1 MDNKKLQPGDVV
13 TLKTVR
19 ASELGVFLDAGT
31 GNTSEDILLHK
42 AQQLREVA
50 VGEEVKVYLYLDPKN
65 RLAASMRLPQMQEG
79 QIARVT
85 VINTSKDGA
94 FVDIG
99 AERGIFMP
107 FAGMRGNVKKGD
119 KVWIK
124 LYRDKSGR
132 PAVTMEVE
140 DEMRRASKPADE
152 VKIGDMVTGSVYNYT
167 DQGAF
172 LFTKERHIAF
182 LHNDEMTIRLKVG
195 EEIAARVIYIRED
208 GRINVS
214 MRPVKQEAMDVD
226 ADKILNLLKVRHGK
240 MPYSDDTSPE
250 VIKEKFGISKA
261 AFKRALGRL
270 IKNGQIEQKE
280 GWTYLK
286 EGPASE

>member
-1 MDNKKLQPGDVV
+1 MDNKHLKPGDVV
-13 TLKTVR
+13 TLKAVR
-19 ASELGVFLDAGT
+19 SSAIGVFLDAGT
-31 GNTSEDILLHK
+31 GNTSDDILLHK
-42 AQQLREVA
+42 AQQNREIS
-50 VGEEVKVYLYLDPKN
+50 VGEEVKVFLYLDPKH

-107 FAGMRGNVKKGD
+107 FAGMRGNVKQGD
-119 KVWIK
+119 KVWVK
-124 LYRDKSGR
+124 LYRDKSDR
-132 PAVTMEVE
+132 LAVTMEVE
-140 DEMRRASKPADE
+140 DEMRRASKSAE
-152 VKIGDMVTGSVYNYT
+152 NVKIGEMVTGSVYNYT

-172 LFTKERHIAF
+172 VFTNERYIAF
-182 LHNDEMTIRLKVG
+182 LHNDEILVRPKVG
-195 EEIAARVIYIRED
+195 EEVTARVIYLRED
-208 GRINVS
+208 GRINIS
-214 MRPVKQEAMDVD
+214 MRPLKQNAIDID
-226 ADKILNLLKVRHGK
+226 AQKILELLHARQGK
-240 MPYSDDTSPE
+240 MPYSDATAPE

-270 IKNGQIEQKE
+270 IKNQQVEQKE

-286 EGPASE
+286 EM